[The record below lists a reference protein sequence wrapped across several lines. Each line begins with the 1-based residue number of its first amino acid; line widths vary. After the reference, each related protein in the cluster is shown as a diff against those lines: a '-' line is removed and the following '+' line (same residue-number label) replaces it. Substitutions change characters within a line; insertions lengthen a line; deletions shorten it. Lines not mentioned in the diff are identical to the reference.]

1 MDSGET
7 GYTMVP
13 DLVENN
19 NSGTGTQNN
28 NSGAGRQYNAHT
40 ITIVNEKDS
49 SFLADLRV
57 TDPRDD
63 KSRIERTKGGL
74 LRDVYRWILDH
85 DDYQRWRAGS
95 HNRLLWIKGDPGKG
109 KTMLLCGII
118 DELNKD
124 GCNPAYFF
132 CQATDSR
139 LNTAT
144 GVLRGLLYLLLI
156 DRPSLVGRFRGKHDH
171 AGKRL
176 FEDANT
182 WDVLCEM
189 IMSVLRDESLRDV
202 VLAIDALDECTT
214 ELPQLLNFIIKLSAT
229 PVKIIVTSR
238 NWPEIENGL
247 AHDVQT
253 PRICLEMNER
263 SVSAAVRHYIS
274 YKVNELAR
282 KKRYDD
288 ATRNKVHD
296 YLTSKADDTFLWVAL
311 VYEQLA
317 DIRVSKRHMDKKLKE
332 FPAGLNALYER
343 MLGHVLGSLD
353 ANLCKQIL
361 SIISTVYRPVG
372 VSELAALVKAAEDFL
387 DNPDSFIEVV
397 EQCGSFVII
406 KDDVVFFVHQSAK
419 DYLVGEVPRRLST
432 PVIHQDHRFILLQS
446 LRVMS
451 STLRRDIYDLKAT
464 GTETDR
470 IRIPVPDPLAPI
482 RYACTYWVNHL
493 LEWRSITQETQSEVQ
508 SFLEKHFLHWVEATS
523 LLRVIYPAIS
533 CLFKLKRTI
542 QAPAR
547 SSELHQL
554 VSDALQF
561 LRYHRAGIE
570 EAPLQAYCSALV
582 FSPES
587 SVIRQLFEHELPGWI
602 LTKPLT
608 NDVWDSCELTL
619 VDDMMFDITSVVFSP
634 DGSMLACTSD
644 TGGVKLWDTV
654 TGERLGTWD
663 YDWRSAHSVDF
674 APDGA
679 TLAAAFGNNTV
690 VICAVKGQ
698 ELETLLG
705 HTKAVLS
712 VSFSRA
718 GKRLASASSDGTIKL
733 WDTTTYRL
741 LWTLAGHKRAVNSV
755 IFSADG
761 TTVASASDD
770 WTVKVWNPSTGTC
783 LQTLKGHGWKVDSV
797 AFMADG
803 SQLASTSLNRFVKIW
818 SLSTGQC
825 VMVCDNDS
833 PIRVFTLRNGTLYV
847 CAWRRNPL
855 VELRDAKTHRILREL
870 WDHEMDLMCMDV
882 SADNML
888 LASASGDCAIKLWNL
903 STVHWQQPVDCP
915 ERKATTPRPSF
926 ARHQDVKSVAISHSG
941 RYFASLSDTESNVRV
956 WDCET
961 GRLVGVLQVPP
972 TLPRKVTWKAVA
984 FLSETRIVAAQY
996 GWSDEDKDVHVWDL
1010 AQESC
1015 LLTLKDIVAHVPFDT
1030 MAFSQNGAL
1039 LATANASYTQI
1050 CVWDAVTGQCIATF
1064 RVPGC
1069 VGYLRLSEC
1078 GRRIFTR
1085 TFVIDITKLIDLVHS
1100 PTRRADANIHT
1111 LDDQALI
1118 TEEGAEWIWRGNG
1131 ERILWLP
1138 DEYRPR
1144 LFVIQG
1150 PVVALCCKE
1159 DQIIIMR
1166 LSDSAA
1172 GL

>member
-1 MDSGET
+1 
-7 GYTMVP
+7 MVP

-40 ITIVNEKDS
+40 ITIVSERDS

-85 DDYQRWRAGS
+85 DDYQRWREGS
-95 HNRLLWIKGDPGKG
+95 DNRLLWIKGDPGKG

-118 DELNKD
+118 DELKKD
-124 GCNPAYFF
+124 GCDPAYFF
-132 CQATDSR
+132 CQATDFR

-156 DRPSLVGRFRGKHDH
+156 DQPSLVGRLRGKHDH

-176 FEDANT
+176 FEDANA

-189 IMSVLRDESLRDV
+189 IMSILRDGTLPDV
-202 VLAIDALDECTT
+202 VLAIDALDECIM
-214 ELPQLLNFIIKLSAT
+214 ELPQLLDFIVKLSST

-238 NWPEIENGL
+238 NWPEIEYGL
-247 AHDVQT
+247 AHNVQT
-253 PRICLEMNER
+253 PRICLELNER
-263 SVSAAVRHYIS
+263 SVSTAVRHYIS

-282 KKRYDD
+282 RKKYDD
-288 ATRNKVHD
+288 ATRAQVHA
-296 YLTSKADDTFLWVAL
+296 YLTSKADGTFLWVAL

-317 DIRVSKRHMDKKLKE
+317 
-332 FPAGLNALYER
+332 G
-343 MLGHVLGSLD
+343 
-353 ANLCKQIL
+353 
-361 SIISTVYRPVG
+361 
-372 VSELAALVKAAEDFL
+372 
-387 DNPDSFIEVV
+387 
-397 EQCGSFVII
+397 
-406 KDDVVFFVHQSAK
+406 
-419 DYLVGEVPRRLST
+419 
-432 PVIHQDHRFILLQS
+432 
-446 LRVMS
+446 
-451 STLRRDIYDLKAT
+451 
-464 GTETDR
+464 
-470 IRIPVPDPLAPI
+470 
-482 RYACTYWVNHL
+482 
-493 LEWRSITQETQSEVQ
+493 
-508 SFLEKHFLHWVEATS
+508 
-523 LLRVIYPAIS
+523 
-533 CLFKLKRTI
+533 I

-570 EAPLQAYCSALV
+570 ETPLQTYCSALV

-587 SVIRQLFEHELPGWI
+587 SIIRQLFEHELPGWI
-602 LTKPLT
+602 LTKPLA

-619 VDDMMFDITSVVFSP
+619 VDDMMYDITSVVFSP

-644 TGGVKLWDTV
+644 TGGIKLCDTV
-654 TGERLGTWD
+654 TGELLGTW
-663 YDWRSAHSVDF
+663 YYGWRSAHSVDF

-679 TLAAAFGNNTV
+679 TLAAALGDNTV
-690 VICAVKGQ
+690 KILTVKGQ
-698 ELETLLG
+698 DLKTLLG
-705 HTKAVLS
+705 HTEAVLS

-741 LWTLAGHKRAVNSV
+741 LWTLAGHKGAVNSV

-818 SLSTGQC
+818 NLSTGQY
-825 VMVCDNDS
+825 VIVGDNDS

-847 CAWRRNPL
+847 CAWRRSPL

-870 WDHEMDLMCMDV
+870 WDHEMDPMCMDV

-903 STVHWQQPVDCP
+903 NTVHWQQPVACP

-941 RYFASLSDTESNVRV
+941 RHFASLSDTESNVRV

-972 TLPRKVTWKAVA
+972 TLSGKATWQAVA
-984 FLSETRIVAAQY
+984 FLSETRIVAAHY
-996 GWSDEDKDVHVWDL
+996 GCFEEDKDAHVWDL

-1015 LLTLKDIVAHVPFDT
+1015 LLTLKDVLKHGLFDT
-1030 MAFSQNGAL
+1030 MAFSQNNAI
-1039 LATANASYTQI
+1039 LATANAYFAQI
-1050 CVWDAVTGQCIATF
+1050 CVWDAVTGQCIATVP
-1064 RVPGC
+1064 VPG
-1069 VGYLRLSEC
+1069 
-1078 GRRIFTR
+1078 
-1085 TFVIDITKLIDLVHS
+1085 
-1100 PTRRADANIHT
+1100 
-1111 LDDQALI
+1111 
-1118 TEEGAEWIWRGNG
+1118 
-1131 ERILWLP
+1131 
-1138 DEYRPR
+1138 
-1144 LFVIQG
+1144 
-1150 PVVALCCKE
+1150 
-1159 DQIIIMR
+1159 
-1166 LSDSAA
+1166 
-1172 GL
+1172 